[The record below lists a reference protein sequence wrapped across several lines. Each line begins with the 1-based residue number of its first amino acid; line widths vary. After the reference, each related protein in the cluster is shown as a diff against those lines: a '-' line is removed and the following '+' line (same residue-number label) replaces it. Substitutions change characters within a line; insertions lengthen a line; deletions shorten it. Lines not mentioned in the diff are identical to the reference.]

1 MLMMFSLKMQFCPR
15 EESDPSEIPLKQT
28 VTRSNK
34 TLFFV
39 GFCFSR
45 FSNYFSLFFFFLS
58 MRFLTPILRFLRFKN
73 LVTLRSNILRCAYHD
88 LVSVDLELSYCYYF
102 RISIKAIGRQV
113 ATPSLVSF
121 I

>member
-1 MLMMFSLKMQFCPR
+1 MMFSLKMQFCPR

-45 FSNYFSLFFFFLS
+45 FLNYFSLFSFFIYALFDPYLAL
-58 MRFLTPILRFLRFKN
+58 FE
-73 LVTLRSNILRCAYHD
+73 V
-88 LVSVDLELSYCYYF
+88 
-102 RISIKAIGRQV
+102 
-113 ATPSLVSF
+113 
-121 I
+121 